1 MKLKYIALSLA
12 SIALLP
18 LSSCGDFLEKVPDT
32 RVELETVEQLRELLN
47 NGYTRY
53 NYSTPCELSTD
64 NVIDNNAPD
73 PDGVRFNLA
82 SYAAT
87 DDQAFKFED
96 VTMGMDNDSPSGIW
110 EGCYHAIACANAALG
125 GCETLTSL
133 DEMAETL
140 LRVGIKLKTMGLND
154 MGVCYYDMQCTN
166 KANCACTCGH

>member
-1 MKLKYIALSLA
+1 MKLKYIAISFA
-12 SIALLP
+12 SIALMS
-18 LSSCGDFLEKVPDT
+18 LSSCSDFLEKVPDT

-110 EGCYHAIACANAALG
+110 EGCYHAIACANAVLERG
-125 GCETLTSL
+125 LEMDKEGNLTSADVKKL
-133 DEMAETL
+133 HAVLGEAYLIRAL
-140 LRVGIKLKTMGLND
+140 LARASVLYAL
-154 MGVCYYDMQCTN
+154 QR
-166 KANCACTCGH
+166 